1 MKAAGLVKNTSEL
14 EDKSLWYLLGLRSS
28 LGFRVI
34 GLFIF
39 PSALSPLFIDRATY
53 GGSFYIWFGLIGI
66 AHISFSIALL
76 IGRQIIHGN
85 RKGESHPVKTLMAFL
100 FAQAVRGSVLGY
112 SIVNLGFTDDPQL
125 PFRIL
130 SGGVFICTILTIL
143 AISVAV
149 FDVHSNLV
157 RNLES
162 RTGELESIRESMEDR
177 LQIADTNLRTFAL
190 QMITPRITQIDEQL
204 VALKSGGD
212 KGVALEQLQHYV
224 DDELRPFSHQI
235 AHDGLSTI
243 NSDVTAKEVRRFQI
257 PHQVD
262 VSKSLRPYVSTLLFQ
277 ITLLAAS
284 QRSMTII
291 DALPVVLFTTVFFL
305 IYFGSLRKLFD
316 GRKFATL
323 SGTIIGL
330 TAYAIVGPLSLGVSE
345 SLGIAIPEHIN
356 YATIFVGLI
365 FGTANF
371 GFTLLTSQRTEM
383 AESLGET
390 VSQLASAVSL
400 LRQREWIARRR
411 VSYVMHGTL
420 QSSLNAAVLKLGASS
435 NPSPEMIDQIRSD
448 ISQALDRIWQDRSD
462 GYSFARAQQEITNI
476 WEGTVQVN
484 WKLANG
490 VSQALDANPTT
501 AECLGEVVRE
511 AVSNASRHGGANWV
525 EIQISIEDS
534 KVLVKAVDNGSKT
547 NTGKTQ
553 GLGSELLNDVCS
565 SWTLAENPAG
575 GMILRAELLLEA

>member
-212 KGVALEQLQHYV
+212 KGVALEQLQNYV
-224 DDELRPFSHQI
+224 DESHQW
-235 AHDGLSTI
+235 L
-243 NSDVTAKEVRRFQI
+243 
-257 PHQVD
+257 HQ
-262 VSKSLRPYVSTLLFQ
+262 P
-277 ITLLAAS
+277 
-284 QRSMTII
+284 
-291 DALPVVLFTTVFFL
+291 
-305 IYFGSLRKLFD
+305 
-316 GRKFATL
+316 
-323 SGTIIGL
+323 
-330 TAYAIVGPLSLGVSE
+330 
-345 SLGIAIPEHIN
+345 
-356 YATIFVGLI
+356 
-365 FGTANF
+365 
-371 GFTLLTSQRTEM
+371 
-383 AESLGET
+383 
-390 VSQLASAVSL
+390 
-400 LRQREWIARRR
+400 
-411 VSYVMHGTL
+411 
-420 QSSLNAAVLKLGASS
+420 
-435 NPSPEMIDQIRSD
+435 
-448 ISQALDRIWQDRSD
+448 
-462 GYSFARAQQEITNI
+462 
-476 WEGTVQVN
+476 
-484 WKLANG
+484 
-490 VSQALDANPTT
+490 
-501 AECLGEVVRE
+501 
-511 AVSNASRHGGANWV
+511 
-525 EIQISIEDS
+525 
-534 KVLVKAVDNGSKT
+534 
-547 NTGKTQ
+547 
-553 GLGSELLNDVCS
+553 
-565 SWTLAENPAG
+565 
-575 GMILRAELLLEA
+575 